1 MKSKLNTNIMAKT
14 LKVIEP
20 FCTMSVGD
28 KLELSKDGNNYEYSR
43 SDEFNKIGKDGE
55 TYSSSFESTMRFSP
69 AFVKEL
75 IRNGFLV
82 EETTDKQEFVNIFTE
97 IDNLLNHYTEELSS
111 INTNMKGC
119 QECVKLEKT
128 TVLNNLI
135 TLLTYLKGL
144 KK

>member
-1 MKSKLNTNIMAKT
+1 MKSKLNTNIMTKT

-55 TYSSSFESTMRFSP
+55 TYSSSFESTMKFSP